1 MNVLTRDHAVLFTFI
16 HQKAGS
22 NNRKAKQNTDAQKIE
37 HKTQEHGAKSTQ
49 SATNYLVIYNVMCV
63 PAD

>member
-1 MNVLTRDHAVLFTFI
+1 VLTRDHAVLFTFI

-37 HKTQEHGAKSTQ
+37 HKNTGTRCKEYTKCYKLSR
-49 SATNYLVIYNVMCV
+49 YLQRNVR
-63 PAD
+63 AS